1 MIHAPAL
8 PTGVVPEGKGPGAI
22 GFKYW
27 TVQLGGAIK
36 NTGRLVP
43 QRSIVRPMR
52 SAVLDKC
59 IDELLLVFNNVK
71 AVLVMGVKLTQGVN
85 RHLNG

>member
-1 MIHAPAL
+1 
-8 PTGVVPEGKGPGAI
+8 VPEGKGPGAI

-36 NTGRLVP
+36 KTGRLVP
-43 QRSIVRPMR
+43 QRSIVTPMR

-59 IDELLLVFNNVK
+59 IDKLLLVFNNVK
-71 AVLVMGVKLTQGVN
+71 ALFVMGVKLTQGVN
-85 RHLNG
+85 WHLNG

>member
-1 MIHAPAL
+1 MDLKFGSIESLCVDITIRA
-8 PTGVVPEGKGPGAI
+8 EIGAI
-22 GFKYW
+22 K
-27 TVQLGGAIK
+27 IK

-52 SAVLDKC
+52 SAVLDNC
-59 IDELLLVFNNVK
+59 IDELLLVSNNVK

-85 RHLNG
+85 WHLNG

>member
-8 PTGVVPEGKGPGAI
+8 PTAETSTGSGAGAN
-22 GFKYW
+22 GFKCW
-27 TVQLGGAIK
+27 TVQLGGSTK

-43 QRSIVRPMR
+43 QRSIVMPMR

-59 IDELLLVFNNVK
+59 IDELLLVFDNVK
-71 AVLVMGVKLTQGVN
+71 AILVVGVKAAQD
-85 RHLNG
+85 

>member
-1 MIHAPAL
+1 M
-8 PTGVVPEGKGPGAI
+8 

-27 TVQLGGAIK
+27 TVQLGGSIK

-52 SAVLDKC
+52 SAVLDKG

-71 AVLVMGVKLTQGVN
+71 AILVMGVKLTQGVDW
-85 RHLNG
+85 HLNGRTLRQSIQLIH